1 MKESLKLMWSCK
13 PFRRILISGVLRS
26 PIQLMTIV
34 VMTLFTYYYCDGDM
48 NRAFDFK
55 NNPKMFII
63 LIIIGG
69 GFFIGQFGAMG
80 LFPVLIK
87 KMDVKTIYNLT
98 AISGIPTGLIFAL
111 FLMHPQELA
120 EVKYVAILGVLI
132 LFGGIGFG
140 LVMVCQSMMIAD
152 CIDYE
157 EYHNG
162 FRPDGVF
169 FSGQSFITKLSAGI
183 ASIISAYVFNAV
195 GYSGKNIDDLNKAL
209 AGGAHFASDPRYA
222 KYSWAMWFLLTV
234 PPAIGMMV
242 AIIPTLKYEITK
254 KDHEKMLAEL
264 IKRHDAEKAEVAEV
278 AEEA

>member
-1 MKESLKLMWSCK
+1 MKESFKLMWSCK
-13 PFRRILISGVLRS
+13 PFRRILISGVLRA

-48 NRAFDFK
+48 NRAFDFA

-80 LFPVLIK
+80 LFPILIK
-87 KMDVKTIYNLT
+87 KIDVKTIYNLT
-98 AISGIPTGLIFAL
+98 AISGIPTGLIFLL
-111 FLMHPQELA
+111 FMLHPSEMA
-120 EVKYVAILGVLI
+120 EVKNVAILGVLI
-132 LFGGIGFG
+132 LLAGIGFG
-140 LVMVCQSMMIAD
+140 LVMVCQSMMISD

-195 GYSGKNIDDLNKAL
+195 GYTGKNIDDMNNAL
-209 AGGAHFASDPRYA
+209 ASGSTHFATDPNYA

-234 PPAIGMMV
+234 PPAIGMII
-242 AIIPTLKYEITK
+242 AILPTIKYEITK
-254 KDHEKMLAEL
+254 EDHDKMLAEL
-264 IKRHDAEKAEVAEV
+264 IERHSEEKQVAE
-278 AEEA
+278 